1 MCVTLQENSS
11 EGVAL
16 VTQRRGLGGVGEGA
30 VEPREEQVQR
40 SWGRKELGTFWE
52 DQPAWPES
60 REERPEGQQ
69 RLRLAGLVEVILT
82 PGAAES
88 HFWAP
93 S

>member
-1 MCVTLQENSS
+1 MCVTLQQNSS

-30 VEPREEQVQR
+30 VEPREQHPEAEKSLALSEKTSQ
-40 SWGRKELGTFWE
+40 LG
-52 DQPAWPES
+52 QSPE
-60 REERPEGQQ
+60 REERPQGQQ